1 MSALLDAPLAVIAAA
16 VRDDPAQADALRAES
31 LRRISA
37 RDGKLG
43 AVVRLSDA
51 PLLVSSSGALAGVP
65 TLVKDLQADVR
76 DLPLTRGSVAVG
88 TPAPRGD
95 STLVRRLRDA
105 GAVVLGRTNSAEF
118 GLGITTEPRRYG
130 PTRNPHDPT
139 RSAGGSSGGAAAAV
153 AAGYVPFAHATDSG
167 GSIRIPAAWCG
178 VVGFKPSRGMIPAG
192 PHRLDDWFGLSH
204 EFAITRTVADSRA
217 LFDVVRG
224 VAPGEWM
231 PTPGLSRPRGPLRV
245 GLVTQAPGG
254 AEVSLPYQRALGQ
267 AADALA
273 RAGHDITVLPPVN
286 EATQIGALFAG
297 IAGAHI
303 ARLLVDE
310 GADEPQ
316 LDPAVAEVVARA
328 RAMTAP
334 ELVGLAHQLHRLS
347 FVISAAFDDVDLV
360 LTPTTAWGPPP
371 LGALAGER
379 ASERFDEIF
388 RLSPFAAMF
397 NVTGGPAISVPW
409 GTDESRMPIGLQVGG
424 MSGHDF
430 AVLDIAEAIEQRAP
444 TCTGTGATS

>member
-16 VRDDPAQADALRAES
+16 VREDPAQADALRAES

-37 RDGKLG
+37 RDGELG
-43 AVVRLSDA
+43 AVVRLSAA
-51 PLLVSSSGALAGVP
+51 PVLASSSGALAGIP
-65 TLVKDLQADVR
+65 TLVKDLQADVH

-105 GAVVLGRTNSAEF
+105 GAVVLGRSNSAEF

-178 VVGFKPSRGMIPAG
+178 VVGFKPSRGTVPAG

-204 EFAITRTVADSRA
+204 EFAITRTVADTRV

-224 VAPGEWM
+224 AALGEWM
-231 PTPGLSRPRGPLRV
+231 PTPGLSRPPGMLRV
-245 GLVTQAPGG
+245 GLVAQAPGG
-254 AEVSLPYQRALGQ
+254 AEVSSSYQRALGQ
-267 AADALA
+267 AAEALA
-273 RAGHDITVLPPVN
+273 RAGHDITVLPPVD

-310 GADEPQ
+310 GADESE
-316 LDPAVAEVVARA
+316 LDPAIAEVVSRA

-334 ELVGLAHQLHRLS
+334 DLVGLAHQLHRLS
-347 FVISAAFDDVDLV
+347 FVIGAAFAGVDLV

-371 LGALAGER
+371 LGALAGDR
-379 ASERFDEIF
+379 ASERFGEIF

-397 NVTGGPAISVPW
+397 NVTGGPAISIPW
-409 GTDESRMPIGLQVGG
+409 GTDDSGMPVGLQLGG
-424 MSGHDF
+424 ASGSDLT
-430 AVLDIAEAIEQRAP
+430 VLEIAETVEQSAP
-444 TCTGTGATS
+444 TRAGAGASG

>member
-16 VRDDPAQADALRAES
+16 VRDDPARADALRAES
-31 LRRISA
+31 LHRISA
-37 RDGKLG
+37 RDGELG
-43 AVVRLSDA
+43 AVVRLSAA
-51 PLLVSSSGALAGVP
+51 PLLVSSSGALAGIP
-65 TLVKDLQADVR
+65 TLVKDLQAEVR

-204 EFAITRTVADSRA
+204 EFAITRTVADTRA

-224 VAPGEWM
+224 PALGEWM
-231 PTPGLSRPRGPLRV
+231 PTPSLSRATGPLRV

-254 AEVSLPYQRALGQ
+254 EVSLSYQRALGQ
-267 AADALA
+267 AAEGLA
-273 RAGHDITVLPPVN
+273 RAGHDITVLPPVD

-303 ARLLVDE
+303 ARLLEDE
-310 GADEPQ
+310 GAHEPE
-316 LDPAVAEVVARA
+316 LDAAVAEVVARA

-371 LGALAGER
+371 LGVLAGDR

-409 GTDESRMPIGLQVGG
+409 GTDESGMPIGLQVGG
-424 MSGHDF
+424 MSGHDL
-430 AVLDIAEAIEQRAP
+430 AVLDIAEAIEQSAP
-444 TCTGTGATS
+444 TRAGTGAAG